1 MSDDRSMFGF
11 DHDGDGVVSEEDDFL
26 SFVILTEE
34 ERIAQEE
41 RARREKETPRQYPPP
56 TASYGGSDMSLT
68 DMLNSAFVVF
78 GLIGILCM
86 PILIIE
92 FTDFHAAWPSWL
104 MLLLWWGGAIAL
116 ARFMPLRFALTADVL
131 WCSVL
136 VMLTTA
142 RAITDLG
149 RYYHSLSEFDRKWE
163 YKDGIETEYM
173 RMTLCI
179 VLSAAAVL
187 FLCRLIRNKRREN
200 TVNG

>member
-1 MSDDRSMFGF
+1 MSDDRSMFGI

-41 RARREKETPRQYPPP
+41 RARKEKETPRQYAPPA
-56 TASYGGSDMSLT
+56 ASHGGSDMSLT
-68 DMLNSAFVVF
+68 DMLNAAFVVF
-78 GLIGILCM
+78 GLIGILYM
-86 PILIIE
+86 PIVIIE

-104 MLLLWWGGAIAL
+104 ILLFWWGGAIAL
-116 ARFMPLRFALTADVL
+116 ACFMPPRFALTADVL

-136 VMLTTA
+136 AMLTTA
-142 RAITDLG
+142 RAISDFG

-173 RMTLCI
+173 RIALYI
-179 VLSAAAVL
+179 VFSAVAVL

-200 TVNG
+200 AVKG